1 MVKIVNPLGDVKV
14 GKQGEAVYQR
24 KYGQQIRRTVSP
36 KRAIVSEAQEK
47 HRRLYR
53 DALDW
58 RKALSLANRRFLE
71 GYCISNW
78 VVDGF
83 KIPLPWH
90 RFALKL
96 YLERVNFVPSLVTTE
111 LVGEEAVD
119 QEYTTGD
126 ADEFRCSDSEWT
138 VQTFTPALTAQITKV
153 KLKLSRNALF
163 ADFIIKIITTDG
175 DGYPTDTVL
184 CSKTFSSEPI
194 TEVIA
199 GDWYEFSFDEPATL
213 IKETV
218 YGILIHGVP
227 GLPNPKVYWRE
238 DGSAPQYFRGCS
250 YWSGIAGVSWTR
262 YLYDDLMFQTFML
275 QPGETITYGT
285 LAITHPALLR
295 VVHKRG
301 EQLVKGYDNLSSLD
315 DERLTRQAKLEVEGG
330 DVIEATT
337 VADICYKYL
346 VK

>member
-58 RKALSLANRRFLE
+58 RKSLSLANRRFLE
-71 GYCISNW
+71 GYCISSW

-96 YLERVNFVPSLVTTE
+96 YLERVHFIPSLVTTE
-111 LVGEEAVD
+111 LGDEEVVD

-126 ADEFRCSDSEWT
+126 TTHFSTRDARWAVE
-138 VQTFTPALTAQITKV
+138 TFTPSITGQIVKV
-153 KLKLSRNALF
+153 RFKAYRNAAF
-163 ADFIIKIITTDG
+163 GEFIIKIITTDG

-184 CSKTFSSEPI
+184 CSKTFNSETI
-194 TEVIA
+194 TQESP
-199 GDWYEFSFDEPATL
+199 GQWYEESFYVPASL

-218 YGILIHGVP
+218 YGILMHGTP
-227 GLPNPKVYWRE
+227 GAPDPTLYWRD
-238 DGSAPQYFRGCS
+238 DGSAPTYYRGCVYYS
-250 YWSGIAGVSWTR
+250 ITSGASWTR
-262 YLYDDLMFQTFML
+262 YLYDDLMFQTLML

-285 LAITHPALLR
+285 LAITHPALLS
-295 VVHKRG
+295 VVQKRG